1 MASHKAKRFQKH
13 FGPAKGSRFAQ
24 KLFSTFFPYFPHFLP
39 CAPHR
44 NLLYY
49 RALGKNPFWQRRKPE
64 PPTGR
69 GSSPPSGGERSPP
82 FFVVRTRMADN
93 AKELS
98 VFVDESGSFD
108 SQTIPSRF
116 YVVSLVFHDQS
127 ISIAQRIAALEESL
141 TRLGL
146 PALCF
151 HAGPIIRREDKFRE
165 LEIGVR
171 RKIFNAMTAF
181 ARTAPAFCKSF
192 CVDKRYCSSPE
203 AIRKSLVAQIRDY
216 LTAHGDEF
224 SKYECVKIYYD
235 NGQAQVKGILTE
247 VFKTLSAEFPV
258 NVTPERYRLF
268 RPPRRESRRR
278 RRSGRPR
285 ARRHPPSR
293 CGCLSRSPP
302 RRRLPAAASGR

>member
-1 MASHKAKRFQKH
+1 
-13 FGPAKGSRFAQ
+13 
-24 KLFSTFFPYFPHFLP
+24 
-39 CAPHR
+39 
-44 NLLYY
+44 
-49 RALGKNPFWQRRKPE
+49 
-64 PPTGR
+64 
-69 GSSPPSGGERSPP
+69 
-82 FFVVRTRMADN
+82 MADN
-93 AKELS
+93 AEELS

-181 ARTAPAFCKSF
+181 ARTAPVFCKSF

-268 RPPRRESRRR
+268 QVADLICTFRLLRAKREVGLPLSK
-278 RRSGRPR
+278 SEEYFFFGAR
-285 ARRHPPSR
+285 ALYKNYLHP
-293 CGCLSRSPP
+293 LA
-302 RRRLPAAASGR
+302 RLLN